1 MRALGTQPPTCL
13 LINVA
18 LSSGCGPRFRPL
30 LAPAAH
36 RLAATPVISLPG
48 ASGSYR

>member
-18 LSSGCGPRFRPL
+18 LSSPL